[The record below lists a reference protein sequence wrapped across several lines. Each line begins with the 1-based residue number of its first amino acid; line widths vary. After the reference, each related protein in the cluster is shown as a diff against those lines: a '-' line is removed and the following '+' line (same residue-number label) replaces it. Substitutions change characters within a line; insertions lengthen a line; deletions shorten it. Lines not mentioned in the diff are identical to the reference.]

1 MLRPESPIGQALT
14 WACNLLLLSLL
25 YLVFSLPVFTVGAA
39 AITLYEEVFAVREG
53 RDGIL
58 IKDYFDAFRRN
69 FRKGMGMLAV
79 YAAAVLLIGGVT
91 GALIL
96 VGMAVRPAVL
106 ISLAVIGGLVC
117 WVPILAG
124 RYEQKLGITVR
135 NSYLI
140 GIRNLPLTLLL
151 ALLNFGLPA
160 LIWLMPEDL
169 LRWYLFLLLFFLPA
183 GCAFLSAELVLRVLK
198 KQYPD
203 QAD

>member
-25 YLVFSLPVFTVGAA
+25 YLVFSFPVFTVGAA
-39 AITLYEEVFAVREG
+39 SIALYEEVFAVREG

-69 FRKGMGMLAV
+69 FRKGLGMLLV
-79 YAAAVLLIGGVT
+79 YAASILLTGGI
-91 GALIL
+91 AAAMIL
-96 VGMAVRPAVL
+96 LGSQVRPAVL

-117 WVPILAG
+117 WVPVLAG
-124 RYEQKLGITVR
+124 RYEQKLRITLR
-135 NSYLI
+135 NAYLI
-140 GIRNLPLTLLL
+140 GIRNLPVTLLL
-151 ALLNFGLPA
+151 ALLHFGFPA
-160 LIWLMPEDL
+160 LIWLLPEEL
-169 LRWYLFLLLFFLPA
+169 LRWYLFLLLFFIPA

>member
-58 IKDYFDAFRRN
+58 IKDYYDAFRRN

-79 YAAAVLLIGGVT
+79 YAVSILLIGGIT

-106 ISLAVIGGLVC
+106 ISLAVIGGLAC

-124 RYEQKLGITVR
+124 RYEQKLSITVR

-151 ALLNFGLPA
+151 ALLHFGLPA
-160 LIWLMPEDL
+160 LIWLLPEDL
-169 LRWYLFLLLFFLPA
+169 LRWYLFLLLFFIPA
-183 GCAFLSAELVLRVLK
+183 GAAFVSAELVLRVLK

>member
-1 MLRPESPIGQALT
+1 MLRPESPIGQVLT
-14 WACNLLLLSLL
+14 WVCNLLLLSLL
-25 YLVFSLPVFTVGAA
+25 YLVFSLPVFTVGVS
-39 AITLYEEVFAVREG
+39 AIALYEEVFAVREG

-58 IKDYFDAFRRN
+58 IKDFFDAFRRN

-79 YAAAVLLIGGVT
+79 YAAAILLTGGIT

-96 VGMAVRPAVL
+96 VGLPVRPAVL
-106 ISLAVIGGLVC
+106 LSLAVIGGLVC
-117 WVPILAG
+117 WVPVLAG
-124 RYEQKLGITVR
+124 RYEQKLGVTVR

-140 GIRNLPLTLLL
+140 GIRNLPVTLLL

-160 LIWLMPEDL
+160 LVWLVPEDL
-169 LRWYLFLLLFFLPA
+169 LRWYLFLLLFFVPA
-183 GCAFLSAELVLRVLK
+183 SCAFLSAELVLRVLK

>member
-1 MLRPESPIGQALT
+1 M
-14 WACNLLLLSLL
+14 
-25 YLVFSLPVFTVGAA
+25 AA
-39 AITLYEEVFAVREG
+39 QF
-53 RDGIL
+53 
-58 IKDYFDAFRRN
+58 FHSFRQN
-69 FRKGMGMLAV
+69 FRHGMGMLAV

>member
-106 ISLAVIGGLVC
+106 ISLALIGGLVC

>member
-25 YLVFSLPVFTVGAA
+25 YLVFSLPVFTVGVA

-58 IKDYFDAFRRN
+58 IKDYYDAFRRN

-79 YAAAVLLIGGVT
+79 YAVSILLIGGIT

-106 ISLAVIGGLVC
+106 ISLAVIGGLAC

-124 RYEQKLGITVR
+124 RYEQKLSITVR

-151 ALLNFGLPA
+151 ALLHFGLPA
-160 LIWLMPEDL
+160 LIWLLPEDL
-169 LRWYLFLLLFFLPA
+169 LRWYLFLLLFFIPA
-183 GCAFLSAELVLRVLK
+183 GAAFVSAELVLRVLK

>member
-58 IKDYFDAFRRN
+58 IKDYYDAFRRN

-79 YAAAVLLIGGVT
+79 YAVSILLIGGIT

-106 ISLAVIGGLVC
+106 ISLAVIGGLAC

-124 RYEQKLGITVR
+124 RYEQKLSITVR

-151 ALLNFGLPA
+151 ALLHFGLPA
-160 LIWLMPEDL
+160 LIWLLPEDL
-169 LRWYLFLLLFFLPA
+169 LRWYLFLLLFFIPA
-183 GCAFLSAELVLRVLK
+183 GAAFLSAELVLRILK

>member
-151 ALLNFGLPA
+151 ALLNFGMPA